1 MINQI
6 LTNDWQ
12 EVLGSEFQKPY
23 YLNLCEF
30 LKEEMETQTVFP
42 DINDIYNALH
52 FTSFEKVKVVILGQD
67 PYHGYGQSHG
77 LCFSV
82 KLDTKQPPSLKNI
95 FKELKSDIGCA
106 IPTHGH
112 LKSWSDQGV
121 LLLNTTLTVRESEA
135 GSHFNKGWENFTDR
149 IIEAINEK
157 STPVVFILWGKPAQ
171 LKKRLIDTNK
181 HFVLEAVHP
190 SPLSAYRGFFGS
202 RPFSKANEI
211 LRQTGQECIDWQ
223 IK

>member
-1 MINQI
+1 MINQFLI
-6 LTNDWQ
+6 NDWQ

-30 LKEEMETQTVFP
+30 LKEEIETHTVFP

-52 FTSFEKVKVVILGQD
+52 FTSYEKVKVVILGQD

-82 KLDTKQPPSLKNI
+82 KPGTKQPPSLKNI
-95 FKELKSDIGCA
+95 FKELNSDIGSA
-106 IPTHGH
+106 IPTHGS
-112 LKSWSDQGV
+112 LKSWSEQGV

-135 GSHFNKGWENFTDR
+135 GSHFNKGWEIFTDR

-157 STPVVFILWGKPAQ
+157 SKPVVFILWGKPAQ
-171 LKKRLIDTNK
+171 LKKRLIDTTK
-181 HFVLEAVHP
+181 HFILESVHP
-190 SPLSAYRGFFGS
+190 SPLSAFRGFFGS
-202 RPFSKANEI
+202 KPFSKANEI
-211 LRQTGQECIDWQ
+211 LRQTSQECIDWQ